1 MCNIVQWIW
10 VEFEQLPEKNPT
22 LLSPFG
28 NCLFTI
34 HVIILLQV
42 LENNVHIFF
51 LVLIGLLYPCL
62 DRHLSISNPD
72 SHKGEWSKV
81 MRCIAVFVGI
91 NHASAVSFFHS
102 WCQSYVKNHKWSF
115 RLWISTI
122 FFIFVEPESDVLIT
136 CKIRLFF
143 ISPSVLL
150 HFLLKWLYVYG
161 KTGLFARLII
171 FCKIFHFHFIS
182 FNSAWN

>member
-1 MCNIVQWIW
+1 MCNSIHY
-10 VEFEQLPEKNPT
+10 FCATLYNGYGLNLNSYLKKNPHT
-22 LLSPFG
+22 FISIRKLSVYHTCNHTSASTWKQSPYP
-28 NCLFTI
+28 LIATI
-34 HVIILLQV
+34 VFICIYS
-42 LENNVHIFF
+42 FF

-122 FFIFVEPESDVLIT
+122 IFIFVEPESDVLIT

-143 ISPSVLL
+143 ISHSVLL
-150 HFLLKWLYVYG
+150 HFLL
-161 KTGLFARLII
+161 
-171 FCKIFHFHFIS
+171 
-182 FNSAWN
+182 